1 MTDRP
6 TTVSVLTVGV
16 LGGLLSGMFGVGG
29 GIVMVPLL
37 VIWLGLDQRRAIATS
52 LVAIVPIAIAG
63 MIGYAFGSNVDWR
76 AGLILGIGGIIG
88 GQLGVWLLHR
98 IPVRVVQVLFAAVLV
113 YSAWRLVFPAETT
126 GVEPEQLPWLLLV
139 VAGVAA
145 GVLSGLL
152 GVGGGIIL
160 VPTLVL
166 LVGLGIDGARGTS
179 LLVVIITALTAS
191 FTNLRTGR
199 ADASIGIRAGLA
211 GTPAAILGALVGQ
224 WVPEQLASA
233 LFALLMLVAAFQV
246 LSRAIRG
253 RDREPRSESATTL
266 EQPQGGQTR
275 DM

>member
-1 MTDRP
+1 M
-6 TTVSVLTVGV
+6 LTVGV

-98 IPVRVVQVLFAAVLV
+98 IPVRVVQLLFAAVLV

-253 RDREPRSESATTL
+253 RDREPRSEPATTL